1 MKGSKE
7 LGGGIRITSRRRPY
21 ERPVGAQRATIRRE
35 REAAG
40 MEQGPDN
47 MELDGESDTEM
58 QDFSFLGGDIDMP
71 HAPVVQPAQVELFH
85 FIMAQHSHYPV
96 TYPGDRVSEGTA
108 EISAPDNAIPCAAG
122 AQMDPIADGMEDW
135 DYLVEQEGPD
145 AVYNPPEGVP
155 VRYKKVYVVDIFQEG
170 FREVPFLVGDDRV
183 APTLVKQGLIPCTPI
198 YATVAFTTR
207 TLAAFHAMKMRCP
220 RLGKQAFLRSLN
232 DIHGIAPRPY
242 MQVQFSVA
250 YDVYLRG
257 REEIR
262 IRVAR
267 DLGRDSLHWRLKNAC
282 PACLYKVQG
291 QPELNPP
298 FLCTHD
304 GNSAL
309 KRVESRHVQYSEN
322 GEKVVGGCNEVPDDR
337 KTPQDYYLEPE
348 VVNRFA
354 KNSPEVA
361 EAMKDFQPNPN
372 RVKPDDGCGE
382 GWHNMKAHCENL
394 TDKARGI
401 FKETG
406 LFASFCRHS
415 VTLVLVDMI
424 ESGESAKY
432 GLSITCHLLAVLGKH
447 VLGYDIGCKFEQD
460 GMGLD
465 AVENAENIFSK
476 SNALAGTTRHAS
488 AFHRRQ
494 DIVNYFSHSDNF
506 DALAN
511 IVSLIHNKYRR
522 ALEVLSKE
530 EDLLD
535 YMNTNNIT
543 ERSLEMG
550 VLEDFDLLRLGRED
564 IRDAAWAQ
572 PGARVAMDLHFRLLR
587 AHEEIL
593 RCNVE
598 IKQFSTWMKEERE
611 FLVYQELRLVSEG
624 RDARALQIRKHRMLQ
639 GRFFAIHRERLE
651 KLRNMEGFTGDIEP
665 RVGDQEAEIVQAL
678 QQVAQ
683 EEEQDGGDG
692 TGAQDD
698 EDHEDEEEC
707 TSGASI
713 IAGLDLE
720 MGSDVYYTTPLYDD
734 IYVNKNLSESY
745 LDRAVHRIL
754 SMYDRFGFLDG
765 RGPQGNST
773 SSLLTSTLIPDSVFA
788 AHEQIAYNIA
798 VASGVLLKNNGVLP
812 LTGKSVAIIGPTGLQ
827 LTNGVEKFDERSY
840 GRDSRKVSPFDALK
854 QRAPR
859 LNVSSSTGLDLHGS
873 LVPSSSLQTPDGRTG
888 LLRNDGTVDQ
898 TIFFANDSALPANV
912 SYTWTGQILANE
924 TGYHRIALQRSYPP
938 WNGVV
943 NASDFMNPSLFS
955 VTTLEINGTAFTGY
969 RIDLDGGARPL
980 SAAVPTLDGW
990 DENGANVYL
999 EQGWH
1004 NISLTVPAL
1013 FGLPVQVRLH
1023 WTTPADREATIQAAV
1038 SLASQIH
1045 TPIVFAYSM
1054 TPAEV
1059 VMQLM
1064 PGFDELISRVA
1075 AANPNTV
1082 VVLNNGDPVVMPWLN
1097 STAAV
1102 LWMGHPGQEGGW
1114 ATADLLL
1121 GNHNPQGRLPVTYP
1135 ASANTSLT
1143 RNPAFPERVDTAS
1156 GTAIFDEG
1164 LNVGYRYYIDTNTP
1178 VLFPFGYGLSYTTF
1192 AYSGLHISKTAD
1204 AEFAVS
1210 FAIHNTGSRTGG
1222 NVPQLYIGP
1231 PSTANTTYA
1240 DFQFAASALVA
1251 FDATASLGAQPLM
1264 PP

>member
-1 MKGSKE
+1 MTRSAM
-7 LGGGIRITSRRRPY
+7 LLPTVSLLS
-21 ERPVGAQRATIRRE
+21 ATIFVLSGRVVTQNTSSALDEVVWRTNNTKINNLVASLTPAAKISLVHHTFFNGVE
-35 REAAG
+35 DVAGYIVPLPEFGIPALQLINGEAGTDGISETTGIPTQLNLAATFSRSLAYAHGSVAGTEARFLNSSITLAPRVNILRDPWMGSFAQGYSEDPYLIAQLGVQAANGIQAAG
-40 MEQGPDN
+40 TMANSKQFGPSST
-47 MELDGESDTEM
+47 GASAGDTNSQVDLQTLHEVYWA
-58 QDFSFLGGDIDMP
+58 P
-71 HAPVVQPAQVELFH
+71 HEALVRAGVATIMCSYAQV
-85 FIMAQHSHYPV
+85 
-96 TYPGDRVSEGTA
+96 
-108 EISAPDNAIPCAAG
+108 N
-122 AQMDPIADGMEDW
+122 
-135 DYLVEQEGPD
+135 
-145 AVYNPPEGVP
+145 GVP
-155 VRYKKVYVVDIFQEG
+155 SCSYDEG
-170 FREVPFLVGDDRV
+170 LNLTLRGDYGF
-183 APTLVKQGLIPCTPI
+183 QGLVMSDWG
-198 YATVAFTTR
+198 AT
-207 TLAAFHAMKMRCP
+207 H
-220 RLGKQAFLRSLN
+220 S
-232 DIHGIAPRPY
+232 
-242 MQVQFSVA
+242 
-250 YDVYLRG
+250 
-257 REEIR
+257 
-262 IRVAR
+262 
-267 DLGRDSLHWRLKNAC
+267 
-282 PACLYKVQG
+282 
-291 QPELNPP
+291 
-298 FLCTHD
+298 
-304 GNSAL
+304 
-309 KRVESRHVQYSEN
+309 
-322 GEKVVGGCNEVPDDR
+322 
-337 KTPQDYYLEPE
+337 
-348 VVNRFA
+348 
-354 KNSPEVA
+354 
-361 EAMKDFQPNPN
+361 
-372 RVKPDDGCGE
+372 
-382 GWHNMKAHCENL
+382 
-394 TDKARGI
+394 TD
-401 FKETG
+401 
-406 LFASFCRHS
+406 
-415 VTLVLVDMI
+415 
-424 ESGESAKY
+424 
-432 GLSITCHLLAVLGKH
+432 
-447 VLGYDIGCKFEQD
+447 
-460 GMGLD
+460 
-465 AVENAENIFSK
+465 
-476 SNALAGTTRHAS
+476 
-488 AFHRRQ
+488 
-494 DIVNYFSHSDNF
+494 
-506 DALAN
+506 
-511 IVSLIHNKYRR
+511 
-522 ALEVLSKE
+522 
-530 EDLLD
+530 
-535 YMNTNNIT
+535 
-543 ERSLEMG
+543 
-550 VLEDFDLLRLGRED
+550 
-564 IRDAAWAQ
+564 
-572 PGARVAMDLHFRLLR
+572 
-587 AHEEIL
+587 
-593 RCNVE
+593 
-598 IKQFSTWMKEERE
+598 
-611 FLVYQELRLVSEG
+611 
-624 RDARALQIRKHRMLQ
+624 
-639 GRFFAIHRERLE
+639 
-651 KLRNMEGFTGDIEP
+651 
-665 RVGDQEAEIVQAL
+665 
-678 QQVAQ
+678 
-683 EEEQDGGDG
+683 
-692 TGAQDD
+692 
-698 EDHEDEEEC
+698 
-707 TSGASI
+707 ASI

-754 SMYDRFGFLDG
+754 SMYDHFGLLDG

-773 SSLLTSTLIPDSVFA
+773 SSLLTSTPIPDAVFA

-812 LTGKSVAIIGPTGLQ
+812 LTEKSVAIIGPTGLQ

-873 LVPSSSLQTPDGRTG
+873 LVPSSALQTPDGRTG

-898 TIFFANDSALPANV
+898 TIFFANGTALPANV

-924 TGYHRIALQRSYPP
+924 TGYYRIALQRSYPP

-1038 SLASQIH
+1038 SLASRVH

-1097 STAAV
+1097 ATAAV

-1210 FAIHNTGSRTGG
+1210 FTIHNTGSRTGG

-1240 DFQFAASALVA
+1240 GFQFAASALVA
-1251 FDATASLGAQPLM
+1251 FDTVNVTAGASQSVHFTISPRQLSFWNQSDRSWVVARGTRSVWVGSDAQTKVLVGSLEV
-1264 PP
+1264 

>member
-1 MKGSKE
+1 MKGSKG

-21 ERPVGAQRATIRRE
+21 ERPVGGRKVTTLSAVRAAEKVRKSVAAALQAEATIRRE

-85 FIMAQHSHYPV
+85 FIMAQHRRGYRRNQR
-96 TYPGDRVSEGTA
+96 TRQRDTMRRFE
-108 EISAPDNAIPCAAG
+108 

-447 VLGYDIGCKFEQD
+447 VLGYDIGCKFEQWVYEHPLVCKLAEEKGFSAVVGAFHITGHLRQCQLRNMPLYRD

-476 SNALAGTTRHAS
+476 SNALTGTTRHAS

-511 IVSLIHNKYRR
+511 IGERVTYILSESNLILVSLIHNKYRR

-543 ERSLEMG
+543 ERSVFEQWLVDEEAALQKLSKEPLEETLQMEYVRKLGDYYTCQAKLEALVESIGQEPIPGGRARDFPARMAKWNKQNAERRRTENKLERLATAVEAMEEQLDLRTGQRWKRNSQEWKAAEALLRKRRFQRALDRLQYCVVSRLLQLSKTHMVGTSYHMRQHIAKAISSGANALQNALSEYNTAADELGEGHPQLTWEQILEMG

-624 RDARALQIRKHRMLQ
+624 RDARGSPDSEAPDVTRK
-639 GRFFAIHRERLE
+639 
-651 KLRNMEGFTGDIEP
+651 GFTGDIEP
-665 RVGDQEAEIVQAL
+665 GVGVCEIRRSVRDAPVTLDADQEAEIVQAL

-698 EDHEDEEEC
+698 EDHEDEEEY
-707 TSGASI
+707 A
-713 IAGLDLE
+713 
-720 MGSDVYYTTPLYDD
+720 Y
-734 IYVNKNLSESY
+734 
-745 LDRAVHRIL
+745 
-754 SMYDRFGFLDG
+754 
-765 RGPQGNST
+765 
-773 SSLLTSTLIPDSVFA
+773 FA
-788 AHEQIAYNIA
+788 HAALMA
-798 VASGVLLKNNGVLP
+798 W
-812 LTGKSVAIIGPTGLQ
+812 T
-827 LTNGVEKFDERSY
+827 DE
-840 GRDSRKVSPFDALK
+840 
-854 QRAPR
+854 
-859 LNVSSSTGLDLHGS
+859 
-873 LVPSSSLQTPDGRTG
+873 
-888 LLRNDGTVDQ
+888 
-898 TIFFANDSALPANV
+898 
-912 SYTWTGQILANE
+912 
-924 TGYHRIALQRSYPP
+924 
-938 WNGVV
+938 
-943 NASDFMNPSLFS
+943 
-955 VTTLEINGTAFTGY
+955 
-969 RIDLDGGARPL
+969 
-980 SAAVPTLDGW
+980 
-990 DENGANVYL
+990 
-999 EQGWH
+999 EQGH
-1004 NISLTVPAL
+1004 V
-1013 FGLPVQVRLH
+1013 
-1023 WTTPADREATIQAAV
+1023 DEA
-1038 SLASQIH
+1038 
-1045 TPIVFAYSM
+1045 
-1054 TPAEV
+1054 E
-1059 VMQLM
+1059 
-1064 PGFDELISRVA
+1064 
-1075 AANPNTV
+1075 
-1082 VVLNNGDPVVMPWLN
+1082 
-1097 STAAV
+1097 
-1102 LWMGHPGQEGGW
+1102 
-1114 ATADLLL
+1114 
-1121 GNHNPQGRLPVTYP
+1121 
-1135 ASANTSLT
+1135 
-1143 RNPAFPERVDTAS
+1143 
-1156 GTAIFDEG
+1156 
-1164 LNVGYRYYIDTNTP
+1164 
-1178 VLFPFGYGLSYTTF
+1178 
-1192 AYSGLHISKTAD
+1192 
-1204 AEFAVS
+1204 
-1210 FAIHNTGSRTGG
+1210 
-1222 NVPQLYIGP
+1222 
-1231 PSTANTTYA
+1231 
-1240 DFQFAASALVA
+1240 
-1251 FDATASLGAQPLM
+1251 
-1264 PP
+1264 